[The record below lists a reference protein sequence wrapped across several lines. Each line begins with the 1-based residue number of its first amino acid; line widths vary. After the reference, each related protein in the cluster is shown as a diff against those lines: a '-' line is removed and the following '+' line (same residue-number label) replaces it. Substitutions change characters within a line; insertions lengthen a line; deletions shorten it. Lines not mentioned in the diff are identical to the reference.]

1 MAEQKLS
8 SGRFKEIQDELL
20 DKFNASIF
28 LIINFIKKILE
39 GV

>member
-1 MAEQKLS
+1 MEQKLS

-28 LIINFIKKILE
+28 FDNKLYE
-39 GV
+39 EDTR